1 MLRMKFKKDITKKK
15 DFQKEAKEF
24 IEKMGDK
31 EVKITAV
38 QVDGYEL
45 HFFSADDF
53 EPIVEES
60 KPAKTDDDESKDDK
74 NKTKK

>member
-1 MLRMKFKKDITKKK
+1 MKFKKDITKKK
-15 DFQKEAKEF
+15 DFQTSAKEF

-53 EPIVEES
+53 EAIEEDK
-60 KPAKTDDDESKDDK
+60 KPEKPDDEGDKDDK